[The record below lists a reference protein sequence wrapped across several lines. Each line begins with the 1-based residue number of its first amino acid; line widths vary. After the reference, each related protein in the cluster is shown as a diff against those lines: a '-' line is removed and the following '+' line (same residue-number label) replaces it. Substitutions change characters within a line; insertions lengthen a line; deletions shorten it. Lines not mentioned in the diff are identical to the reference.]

1 MKIIRLTALLLALML
16 PLSALAEADG
26 MALRQT
32 ENCMVYT
39 AANGVDTVIR
49 LLDQPFMGDTALK
62 DGELI
67 AYLDYIDMPNESA
80 VFLRL
85 TFSLLTPE
93 MLGADTLRV
102 TVGKTDY
109 AFPVTPEISEYDTV
123 YFEDYAVCL
132 TEASLPMVEAII
144 RLKGA
149 PVSVSLEQEGWEPV
163 TGEVAFPAEQV
174 QAVLDRY
181 EKVGGLTQELGRFD
195 TLWPAEISR

>member
-1 MKIIRLTALLLALML
+1 
-16 PLSALAEADG
+16 
-26 MALRQT
+26 
-32 ENCMVYT
+32 MVYT

-49 LLDQPFMGDTALK
+49 PLDQPFMGETALE

-67 AYLDYIDMPNESA
+67 AYLDYIDLPNEGA

-109 AFPVTPEISEYDTV
+109 VFPVTAEISEYDTI
-123 YFEDYAVCL
+123 YYEDYAVCL

-149 PVSVSLEQEGWEPV
+149 PVGVSL
-163 TGEVAFPAEQV
+163 
-174 QAVLDRY
+174 
-181 EKVGGLTQELGRFD
+181 
-195 TLWPAEISR
+195 